1 MTLAADLLDQAAH
14 LAALERGKP
23 KQASLRRAISSAYY
37 SLFHLIVDDASRYLV
52 SGSRLRPAVARSFE
66 HQAVRAAA
74 EALGAVSRKPT
85 GEHWFR
91 PHVNDP
97 LSPDLTFICDAFI
110 NLQERRH
117 KADYDTGATFTR
129 VQASGAVSMA
139 RNAQLLW
146 PPQRNTHNARAFI
159 LASAKLLRAR

>member
-14 LAALERGKP
+14 LAALERGRP

-37 SLFHLIVDDASRYLV
+37 SVFHLIVEDASRYLV
-52 SGSRLRPAVARSFE
+52 AGSRLRPAVARSFE

-74 EALGAVSRKPT
+74 EAVGAVSRKPT
-85 GEHWFR
+85 GAHWFR
-91 PHVNDP
+91 PHLNDP
-97 LSPDLTFICDAFI
+97 ISPELSFICDMFI
-110 NLQERRH
+110 DLQERRH

-129 VQASGAVSMA
+129 LQAGGAVGLA
-139 RNAQLLW
+139 RHTQLLW
-146 PPQRNTHNARAFI
+146 PQQRNTHNAHAFI